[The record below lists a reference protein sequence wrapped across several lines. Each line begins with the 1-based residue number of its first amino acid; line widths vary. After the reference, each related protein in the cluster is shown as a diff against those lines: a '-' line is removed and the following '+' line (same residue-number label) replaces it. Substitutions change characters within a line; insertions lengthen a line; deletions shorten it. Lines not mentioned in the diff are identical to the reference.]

1 MIQGEPALRVVA
13 IGCSTGGPDALAEVL
28 KGVPSDCPA
37 AVLIAQ
43 HMEEG
48 FTAGLAGWLDARTN
62 MRVVEGRT
70 GDMIVPGVAYVARG
84 GSHMRVTSRRCIEI
98 TRDPADPPHRPSVD
112 ELFRS
117 VARVYGRD
125 AVGVV
130 LTGMGSDGAEGL
142 AEMSRAGALTIAQD
156 EETSVVYGM
165 PRAAAESRAARM
177 ILPLSS
183 VARQM
188 LSRCGVL
195 HD

>member
-1 MIQGEPALRVVA
+1 MRGFRH
-13 IGCSTGGPDALAEVL
+13 GPDALAEVL
-28 KGVPSDCPA
+28 KDIPSDCPA

-62 MRVVEGRT
+62 MKVVEGRT

-84 GSHMRVTSRRCIEI
+84 GSHMKATSRRCIEI
-98 TRDPADPPHRPSVD
+98 TRHPADSPYRPSVD

-117 VARVYGRD
+117 VARVYGKD
-125 AVGVV
+125 AVGIV
-130 LTGMGSDGAEGL
+130 LTGMGSDGTEGL
-142 AEMSRAGALTIAQD
+142 AEMSRAGAFTIAQD

-165 PRAAAESRAARM
+165 PRAAAESGAARM
-177 ILPLSS
+177 TLPHSS
-183 VARQM
+183 VTRQM

-195 HD
+195 A